1 MSEYAY
7 FDGTIKGNSRELVE
21 YLNKI
26 KKFFE
31 AGIISELAFTSGG
44 NSYLAVREP
53 LLLAV
58 KVQGDIGEARFQALK
73 LLKDLGYVSK
83 EVYNL
88 EEVFKFVE
96 KIDKMPLEEFL
107 REIRRL
113 RGQI

>member
-7 FDGTIKGNSRELVE
+7 FDGTIKGNSREIVE
-21 YLNKI
+21 YLAKL
-26 KKFFE
+26 KKFFD
-31 AGIISELAFTSGG
+31 AGVVTELAFTTGSS
-44 NSYLAVREP
+44 SYFAVREP
-53 LLLAV
+53 IPVAV

-73 LLKDLGYVSK
+73 LLKELGYVSK

-96 KIDKMPLEEFL
+96 KIDKMPLEDFL
-107 REIRRL
+107 REMRRL

>member
-7 FDGTIKGNSRELVE
+7 YDGAIKGNSREVVE
-21 YLNKI
+21 YLSKI
-26 KKFFE
+26 KKFFD
-31 AGIISELAFTSGG
+31 AGIISELAFTSGS
-44 NSYLAVREP
+44 NSYFAVREP
-53 LLLAV
+53 IPVTV

-107 REIRRL
+107 REIRKL